1 MDKYF
6 IIDFDSTLTRV
17 EAMDLLASISLQG
30 LPQKA
35 AAEARIK
42 ELTDL
47 GMNGEISFRDSLK
60 ERLLLLEAKESH
72 IPPLIEL
79 LKKQVSTSFQRN
91 KEFFNQYADSI
102 YVISNGFKE
111 YITPIVTELGIKEN
125 HIYANELLFD
135 DNGKVIGFNEDNP
148 LSKDGGKAE
157 VIRKL
162 DLDGDIYVIGDGHND
177 YEIKAAGLANK
188 FYAFTENVSREKVMK
203 KADHIAPSLEE
214 VLFENNI
221 ISAFSYPKN
230 RIKVLLLENV
240 HHIGVNLL
248 EKE

>member
-60 ERLLLLEAKESH
+60 ERLLLLEANDSH

-79 LKKQVSTSFQRN
+79 LK
-91 KEFFNQYADSI
+91 
-102 YVISNGFKE
+102 
-111 YITPIVTELGIKEN
+111 
-125 HIYANELLFD
+125 
-135 DNGKVIGFNEDNP
+135 
-148 LSKDGGKAE
+148 
-157 VIRKL
+157 
-162 DLDGDIYVIGDGHND
+162 
-177 YEIKAAGLANK
+177 NK
-188 FYAFTENVSREKVMK
+188 FQPPFNVIK
-203 KADHIAPSLEE
+203 
-214 VLFENNI
+214 
-221 ISAFSYPKN
+221 ISSKN
-230 RIKVLLLENV
+230 MPIQFL
-240 HHIGVNLL
+240 
-248 EKE
+248 